1 MSAKPFSSVLVAN
14 RGEIAVRVLNEAR
27 DSGRAAIAVY
37 SAADAKALHV
47 READVS
53 VCLGP
58 ALASGS

>member
-1 MSAKPFSSVLVAN
+1 MKSLLIAN

-27 DSGRAAIAVY
+27 DSGRTAIAVY
-37 SAADAKALHV
+37 SEADAKALHV

-58 ALASGS
+58 ALAS